1 MNQRPHLTTGQIAGY
16 CYVSKSTV
24 LKWIKAGRLKAYTI
38 PGGFHRIEREDFR
51 AFLLNHGMPIR
62 QDFFDTGTTK

>member
-1 MNQRPHLTTGQIAGY
+1 MNEQPHLTTGQIADY

-24 LKWIKAGRLKAYTI
+24 LKWIRDDILRAYTI

-51 AFLLNHGMPIR
+51 AFLLNQGMPIR
-62 QDFFDTGTTK
+62 EDFFDTDTTE